1 MEINIIMKFGVASL
15 EIFKKLKKS
24 KKNQKNQQ
32 KKIKLYKIQ

>member
-24 KKNQKNQQ
+24 KKI
-32 KKIKLYKIQ
+32 KKINKKN

>member
-24 KKNQKNQQ
+24 KKKSKKST